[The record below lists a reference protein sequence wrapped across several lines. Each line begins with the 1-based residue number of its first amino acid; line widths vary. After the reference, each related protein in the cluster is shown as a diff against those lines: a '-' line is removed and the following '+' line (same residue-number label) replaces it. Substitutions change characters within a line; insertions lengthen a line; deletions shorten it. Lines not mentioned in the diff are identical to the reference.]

1 MKSKPSLP
9 EDEFKDLGFGTK
21 ISAQSKRLIN
31 KDGSFNVERRGLPF
45 LESLSFYHW
54 LLEMSWLK
62 FNGVVLLA
70 YVVINL
76 IFASLYMLI
85 GVEHLGGIT
94 GTTLLEKFLDAFFFS
109 GQTITTVGY
118 GVIHPIGFW
127 ASFISLIES
136 MAGLLGFA
144 LATGLLYG
152 RFSRPNAKL
161 FYSKN
166 AIIAPYHGMTAFE
179 FKIANARK
187 NQLIEVEAQVML
199 TMKESSNGK
208 ALRKY
213 YPLTLER
220 NRVNFL
226 PLTWTIVHPIDED
239 SPLKD
244 LTPDDLKEAK
254 AEFLILIKAY
264 DETFSQSVHS
274 RTSYTIEEI
283 TWNARFSN
291 IYNESEKGI
300 TIVEMSKF
308 NEIEKVQVQG
318 KFKIKF
324 KISLGQFT
332 SLRFSVKQKILTR
345 RIKISF

>member
-1 MKSKPSLP
+1 MKLKNKNSNP
-9 EDEFKDLGFGTK
+9 ENEFTDLGFGLK
-21 ISAQSKRLIN
+21 ISSQSKRLIN
-31 KDGSFNVERRGLPF
+31 KDGTFNVERRGLPF
-45 LESLSFYHW
+45 FESLSFYHW

-62 FNGVVLLA
+62 FNAFVLLA

-76 IFASLYMLI
+76 LFASLYMMI
-85 GVEHLGGIT
+85 GVEHLGGIS

-127 ASFISLIES
+127 ASTISLIES

-161 FYSKN
+161 HYSKN
-166 AIIAPYHGMTAFE
+166 AIIAPYRGISAFE
-179 FKIANARK
+179 FRIANARK
-187 NQLIEVEAQVML
+187 NQLIDVEAQVML
-199 TMKESSNGK
+199 TMKESNNGNI
-208 ALRKY
+208 ARKY
-213 YPLTLER
+213 YALKLER
-220 NRVNFL
+220 GRVNFL
-226 PLTWTIVHPIDED
+226 PLTWTIVHPIDDD

-274 RTSYTIEEI
+274 RTSYTLEEI
-283 TWNARFSN
+283 IWNARFSN

-308 NEIEKVQVQG
+308 NETEKVQE
-318 KFKIKF
+318 
-324 KISLGQFT
+324 
-332 SLRFSVKQKILTR
+332 
-345 RIKISF
+345 